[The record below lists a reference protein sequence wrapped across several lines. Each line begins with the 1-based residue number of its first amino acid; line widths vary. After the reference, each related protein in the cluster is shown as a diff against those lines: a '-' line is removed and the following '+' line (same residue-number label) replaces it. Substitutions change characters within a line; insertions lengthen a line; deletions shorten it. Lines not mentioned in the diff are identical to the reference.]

1 MRMEDGRDQPNQG
14 RDAIGDATMKD
25 GEANLSGTI
34 RDKTTVKENAGNQ
47 APTAA
52 KQGPPKV
59 SRGPLLILALVVV
72 VVTIAV
78 AVVGVL
84 RRVHANTKLVQ
95 DTEANSAPTVSLA
108 QPIFEK
114 DTREIVL
121 PGNIQAFTLAPI
133 YARTTGYVKAWF
145 HDIGTHVKKG
155 ELLAVI
161 ETPELD
167 QQLAQAKADLATAQN
182 NAALAKV
189 TADRYQGLISQ
200 NAVSQQDTDN
210 AASQLQATNS
220 QVNSAQ
226 ANVHRIEELQSF
238 ERIEAPFD
246 GVITARN
253 LDIGQLITPAGSTT
267 TAGAGTISGT
277 REVFDISAIQ
287 TLRVFI
293 NVPQVYAPDAKNGV
307 TATLSVPQYPGRT
320 FRGKLVRS
328 SDAMD
333 PATRTLLAEVDVDNR
348 SGELLPGSYTE
359 VHLNVS
365 SAAPALIVPVSAL
378 ILEPD
383 GLHVAVV
390 DSTHHVHIVRVTPGR
405 DSGATMEI
413 LGGLEPG
420 RPVIANPPDSLTD
433 GELVRVVT
441 PGDDHPNHPLEKNP

>member
-1 MRMEDGRDQPNQG
+1 MN
-14 RDAIGDATMKD
+14 
-25 GEANLSGTI
+25 GEESKLSGTNHDETAVPKGAGSHVVTRA
-34 RDKTTVKENAGNQ
+34 RDV
-47 APTAA
+47 PS
-52 KQGPPKV
+52 PV
-59 SRGPLLILALVVV
+59 SRGPLVTLILVVV
-72 VVTIAV
+72 LVTIAV
-78 AVVGVL
+78 ATFGVL
-84 RRVHANTKLVQ
+84 RRVHAK
-95 DTEANSAPTVSLA
+95 TELARYTDANAAPPVSLA
-108 QPIFEK
+108 QPVFEK
-114 DTREIVL
+114 SSQEIVL

-133 YARTTGYVKAWF
+133 YARTTGYVKAWY
-145 HDIGTHVKKG
+145 HDIGSHVHKS

-189 TADRYQGLISQ
+189 TADRYQGLIGQ

-210 AASQLQATNS
+210 ALAQLQVTTS

-226 ANVHRIEELQSF
+226 SNVRRLEELQSF

-253 LDIGQLITPAGSTT
+253 LDIGQLITTAGSTVT
-267 TAGAGTISGT
+267 PGAGTVSGT
-277 REVFDISAIQ
+277 KEVFDISAIR

-307 TATLSVPQYPGRT
+307 TATLTVPQYPGRS
-320 FRGKLVRS
+320 FHGKLVRS

-333 PATRTLLAEVDVDNR
+333 PATRTLLAEVDVENR

-359 VHLNVS
+359 VHLSVS
-365 SAAPALIVPVSAL
+365 SAVPALIVPVSAL

-383 GLHVAVV
+383 GLHVGVV
-390 DSTHHVHIVRVTPGR
+390 DSTNHAHIVRVTPGR

-413 LGGLEPG
+413 LGGLEAG
-420 RPVIANPPDSLTD
+420 QPVIVNPPDSLTD

-441 PGDDHPNHPLEKNP
+441 PESDHQGRSPESNP